1 MLVSLFIGVEIDFT
15 MQLNVVAEN
24 DYPTEIK
31 KKLYRYRDDKCGD
44 TDYVYELLTV
54 YNVSRVSEANGF
66 VPRRLSS
73 RRGHVLG
80 FPKNAADHAF

>member
-1 MLVSLFIGVEIDFT
+1 MLASLFIGVEIDFT

-31 KKLYRYRDDKCGD
+31 KKLYKYRDDKCGD

-54 YNVSRVSEANGF
+54 YNVSRVSDANGF
-66 VPRRLSS
+66 APLHLSS
-73 RRGHVLG
+73 RQSHILG
-80 FPKNAADHAF
+80 FPKNAADHAL